1 MCWQSPWGGSGDT
14 PAVKGC
20 LVLMKKKAR
29 VGFKGSEAPGE
40 FRVEAS
46 VLKEIRR

>member
-1 MCWQSPWGGSGDT
+1 
-14 PAVKGC
+14 
-20 LVLMKKKAR
+20 MKKKAR
-29 VGFKGSEAPGE
+29 VSFEGVRPLVNWRCGG